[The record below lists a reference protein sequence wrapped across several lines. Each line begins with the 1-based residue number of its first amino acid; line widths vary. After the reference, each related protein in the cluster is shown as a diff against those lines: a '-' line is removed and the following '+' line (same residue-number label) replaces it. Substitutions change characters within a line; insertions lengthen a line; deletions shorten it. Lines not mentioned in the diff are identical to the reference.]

1 MQVLACF
8 ISSNPDSL
16 DLSLSAHSANFTDET
31 RVIVLD
37 TPSTHERN
45 AAIAKDYNAIHV
57 EESAF
62 RKSVRDEFKPLFQGR
77 YGGNR
82 NICLY
87 HAFKEGAHAV
97 FFDDDTTPYE
107 NPLGQYARLFSEG
120 KKIIAGK
127 YLRHAQGTPQ
137 IIRDAVDALAAYSD
151 KDAGAEETKEKLL
164 QFFSGIPQETQRP
177 LRGVGTSGGNLG
189 VSFECLSHY
198 CFFPTDYRVEDG
210 TYGVLAKHFVGEEP
224 FNQEDNPAVYHNK
237 TPKEN
242 ALLENLSNE
251 LKGNSIALCIKDSL
265 EENELGADSAEEKA
279 ERNSQLVF
287 KAFNLD
293 YALYKERQK
302 SLSQKA
308 GELGFAGQW
317 SELLSHSSRS
327 FRPTQ
332 QEVEAKTALFNYAQD
347 NWRKALAAEVQ

>member
-1 MQVLACF
+1 MQVLVCF
-8 ISSNPDSL
+8 VSNNPESL
-16 DLSLSAHSANFTDET
+16 ELSLSAHSANFTDET
-31 RVIVLD
+31 RALVLD
-37 TPSTHERN
+37 TASTHERN
-45 AAIAKDYNAIHV
+45 ATLARDYNAIHV

-62 RKSVRDEFKPLFQGR
+62 RKSVRDELKPLFQGK

-87 HAFKEGAHAV
+87 HAFKENAHAV
-97 FFDDDTTPYE
+97 FFDDDTTPYG
-107 NPLGQYARLFSEG
+107 NPLEQYARLFSEG

-151 KDAGAEETKEKLL
+151 KDAGAEETREKLSL
-164 QFFSGIPQETQRP
+164 FFSGIPQETERP
-177 LRGVGTSGGNLG
+177 LKGVGTAGGNLG
-189 VSFECLSHY
+189 MSFECLSHY

-210 TYGVLAKHFVGEEP
+210 TYGTLAKQFIGEEP
-224 FNQEDNPAVYHNK
+224 FNREDNPAVYHNK
-237 TPKEN
+237 NPKEN

-251 LKGNSIALCIKDSL
+251 LKGNSIALCVKDSL
-265 EENELGADSAEEKA
+265 EENELSMDSAEEKA

-293 YALYKERQK
+293 YAAYKERQK

-308 GELGFAGQW
+308 SELGFAAQW
-317 SELLSHSSRS
+317 SELLSHSSHS
-327 FRPTQ
+327 FKPAQ
-332 QEVEAKTALFNYAQD
+332 HEVEAKTALFNYAQD
-347 NWRKALAAEVQ
+347 NWQKTLKAGV